1 MLACVSLCL
10 LVLSA
15 PAWGQEG
22 RGGREGRMPRMRQL
36 SPEKAKAAWT
46 WEAREVARALDLGAD
61 ETSQLVKAY
70 VAGRKKF
77 GETMREAREAGA
89 EGEQRRGWRADPEL
103 IEKHRSAL
111 QTQLSGFLSQAQAE
125 EATRS
130 LGLFSTQWDRMAHGV
145 ADLELGEEK
154 TYAALAPIRK
164 YVVHL
169 AGVRR
174 LDDREAMRGA
184 MMEAREGLYDGLA
197 AVLDEQQLTQLQES
211 MMGRPGGRQQ
221 QARGE
226 GRGQGRAP
234 EPATAAAIGEP
245 APAFTLADSTGRS
258 HVLAD
263 YTGKIVVL
271 QWINPDCPVCR
282 RVHSTGLVTAMRKRL
297 DTITP
302 GLPQDPQGRRAR
314 SDRPGRKGRAP
325 LWRQAN
331 AAPVRDR
338 CRGGPAVS
346 GSDRRRPAWRQ
357 GGSGHQ
363 LRRQRRAA
371 DRCRRN
377 RRPGYHAVLRVHG
390 QVRAQV
396 AARCRPVTGGET
408 RFRPAAGGSAASVSA
423 STAT

>member
-234 EPATAAAIGEP
+234 EPATAAA
-245 APAFTLADSTGRS
+245 
-258 HVLAD
+258 
-263 YTGKIVVL
+263 GKIVVL

-302 GLPQDPQGRRAR
+302 GVVHLAINSTHYMEPSVGEAYL
-314 SDRPGRKGRAP
+314 KTHKV
-325 LWRQAN
+325 
-331 AAPVRDR
+331 AAPVLIDRD
-338 CRGGPAVS
+338 GKV
-346 GSDRRRPAWRQ
+346 
-357 GGSGHQ
+357 GH
-363 LRRQRRAA
+363 LYGAKRTPHLYVIDAE
-371 DRCRRN
+371 
-377 RRPGYHAVLRVHG
+377 GVLRYQGAIDDDQRGDKGDQATNYVVNAV
-390 QVRAQV
+390 QQIV
-396 AARCRPVTGGET
+396 AGET
-408 RFRPAAGGSAASVSA
+408 VAPDITRSYGCTVKYAPK
-423 STAT
+423 

>member
-302 GLPQDPQGRRAR
+302 GPSVGEAYL
-314 SDRPGRKGRAP
+314 KTHKV
-325 LWRQAN
+325 
-331 AAPVRDR
+331 AAPVLIDRD
-338 CRGGPAVS
+338 GKV
-346 GSDRRRPAWRQ
+346 
-357 GGSGHQ
+357 GH
-363 LRRQRRAA
+363 LYGAKRTPHLYVIDAE
-371 DRCRRN
+371 
-377 RRPGYHAVLRVHG
+377 GVLRYQGAIDDDQRGDKGDQATNYVVNAV
-390 QVRAQV
+390 QQIV
-396 AARCRPVTGGET
+396 AGET
-408 RFRPAAGGSAASVSA
+408 VAPDITRSYGCTVKYAPK
-423 STAT
+423 